1 MKNST
6 KSARPAVRAF
16 TRVAA
21 MFLVA
26 LTLFSLVAIA
36 APTADAATTYTYYPR
51 YTGTS
56 GSIVTAL
63 KAVGVDSSYANRKNI
78 AAVNG
83 ISGYSGTAAQNTKM
97 LQLLKNGKL
106 IKSVVT
112 TPDPVQVTVPVYYPR
127 YTGTSGSIVTGLNA
141 VGVNSSFTNRKNIAA
156 VNGITG
162 YTGTAA
168 QNTKMLNMLKAGTL
182 VKEYRTQTVNGGT
195 TGTLVNANLSKVTY
209 IQQKPSSC
217 KATSMAMALNVIY
230 GYNKYGTNDMTT
242 SPDSY
247 YAKSI
252 NGNSYTGSNG
262 VTYVATY
269 KTDSYVGSRSALI
282 TEIEKALAAG
292 VPIVVPVHSTKSG
305 GTKHHWVVLVGK
317 SGNDYLIVNPSGG
330 NTSMSMAD
338 NVKTMSQSSL
348 DFGLTDYS
356 STHYGFITFAKK

>member
-1 MKNST
+1 MNTSA
-6 KSARPAVRAF
+6 KSVRPTARAF

-21 MFLVA
+21 MLLVA
-26 LTLFSLVAIA
+26 LTLFSLISIA

-51 YTGTS
+51 YTGSS

-83 ISGYSGTAAQNTKM
+83 ITGYSGTAAQNTQM
-97 LQLLKNGKL
+97 LKLLKNGKL

-112 TPDPVQVTVPVYYPR
+112 TPDPIQVTVPVYYPR

-141 VGVNSSFTNRKNIAA
+141 VGVNSSFSNRKNIAA

-162 YTGTAA
+162 YSGTAA

-182 VKEYRTQTVNGGT
+182 VKEYRTETVNGSNA
-195 TGTLVNANLSKVTY
+195 GTLVSANLSKVTY
-209 IQQKPSSC
+209 IKQKPSSC

-242 SPDSY
+242 SPSSY

-252 NGNSYTGSNG
+252 DGKTYTGSNG

-269 KTDSYVGSRSALI
+269 KTDNYVGSRSALI
-282 TEIEKALAAG
+282 TQIEKALAAG
-292 VPIVVPVHSTKSG
+292 VPIVVPVHSTTG

-330 NTSMSMAD
+330 NTAKTMAE
-338 NVKTMSQSSL
+338 NVKTMTASNL

-356 STHYGFITFAKK
+356 STHYGYITFTRK

>member
-1 MKNST
+1 MNNSA
-6 KSARPAVRAF
+6 KSDRPTARAF

-83 ISGYSGTAAQNTKM
+83 I
-97 LQLLKNGKL
+97 
-106 IKSVVT
+106 
-112 TPDPVQVTVPVYYPR
+112 
-127 YTGTSGSIVTGLNA
+127 
-141 VGVNSSFTNRKNIAA
+141 
-156 VNGITG
+156 TG
-162 YTGTAA
+162 YTGSAS

-182 VKEYRTQTVNGGT
+182 VKEYRTQTSSGT

-209 IQQKPSSC
+209 IQQKSKSC
-217 KATSMAMALNVIY
+217 KATSMAMALNLIY
-230 GYNKYGTNDMTT
+230 GYNKYATNDMTT
-242 SPDSY
+242 SADSY

-252 NGNSYTGSNG
+252 DGKSYTGYNG

-305 GTKHHWVVLVGK
+305 GTTHHWVVLVGK

-330 NTSMSMAD
+330 NTSKSMAD
-338 NVKTMSQSSL
+338 NVKTMSASNL

-356 STHYGFITFAKK
+356 STHYGYITFAKK